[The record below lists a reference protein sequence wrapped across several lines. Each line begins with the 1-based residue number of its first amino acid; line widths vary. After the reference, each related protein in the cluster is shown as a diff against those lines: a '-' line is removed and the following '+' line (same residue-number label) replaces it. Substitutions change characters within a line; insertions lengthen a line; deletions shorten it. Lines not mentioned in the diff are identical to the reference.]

1 MASNPFNMSMVFR
14 ADVSGAKTGVTDLT
28 TAMRG
33 FEAASV
39 KAGSTSK
46 INAQEL
52 ERMAAATAR
61 AALSQKDLAVAE
73 HRAAEARAKA
83 ATVPLQVFSATGPG
97 QQPSAVIG
105 AIVADMTKG
114 AATATA
120 AWRGAETAVGSLQGA
135 VAGLNGT
142 TGTQAHAMMEVVEA
156 AQREKAALDD
166 LRASFNPLF
175 AASRQYAQELERI
188 DLALEANIISER
200 EAMAARAAAANRM
213 APSLPGGAP
222 GASDAGAGGGSNS
235 FYTGNIAAQ
244 GFDIGVTAAMG
255 MNPAMIGLQQGSQ
268 LVQVMQQMGGGAGAI
283 KGIAAGLLSILSPIN
298 LATMAFVAFGAAGIQ
313 WLMSLRKETKTFE
326 QSMSDLTEA
335 IDSYEKNITRS
346 RASTADLAS
355 DFGAA
360 ADEVR
365 GLLKEMAELDRRRA
379 MRAATDALGA
389 MKDDRGLWLPDLA
402 WRDADPGASD
412 NAQRYAARRASDV
425 RSMRKLF
432 ELDRDEESQGLIGA
446 VLDSMTQADAASTID
461 DQIAALTGLIAA
473 WTAASEARK
482 GFSADEDAGLQK
494 MQEALELLQKQRGLE
509 GNAAGAQQAKDI
521 FLTSQQRLRIEQASL
536 QYGENSIEVRKLQ
549 NAQELEA
556 LKLRLQGLGIDE
568 NSEDGKKAILALI
581 GLQYQ
586 GEQKIKDEKEEQAQ
600 VRQDAVDALTREL
613 GLLGASAAAQIRAN
627 ALAEAEVEIRK
638 ELLSVDEARQRRA
651 EALAKAEA
659 QIALERGRAM
669 RDAETG
675 AIMDQFA
682 LRSGLERDPRAR
694 ADIAYEQE
702 FTQQIR
708 DGARF
713 FVAHAEAT
721 RAGTRALND
730 LTIAQDRHQQ
740 GLDQQIQQQQV
751 ELSLIGQTAEARAR
765 VLALMQAER
774 DIQEMGARGEVADS
788 IRRKALLQAEL
799 AQMIEVRTALRDAET
814 GALMDQFALRSG
826 LARDP
831 RIRADIAYEQ
841 EYVRQLRD
849 GKDAGIAHAEATR
862 ARTGALNDLIIAQDR
877 HLQSQGQQIQQQQ
890 LELALI
896 GQTAEVRARVLAL
909 MQAERDIQEMGASG
923 EVADGI
929 RRNALVQAELA
940 QTIEA
945 QAQAWQR
952 VQSAGEA
959 AIDGVLDKL
968 REGDVKGAMA
978 ELLGE
983 IEKGFFDLAI
993 RNPLKNAIFGTNLGT
1008 WEDVGGW
1015 GGIWGR
1021 LTGQNKVDEA
1031 GLARAAA
1038 TPIQSM
1044 MVTAANVTLAGN
1056 LSGIGMGLGNANTN
1070 AAPISFAAGLPGGA
1084 DVQSQ
1089 IWQFFAAKGLAPHQ
1103 IAGVMGNISGESGFD
1118 PFAKGDFRNG
1128 APTSFGLFQHH
1139 AGRGQGLLDAVG
1151 GMGGLGNIQAQL
1163 EFVWQELLTTE
1174 RAALERLKSA
1184 PTVSSATDAWM
1195 RGFERPSDDAMAQ
1208 SWGKRLAAAEQAAAQ
1223 FGHSVQA
1230 AGAQVDQGGAQAAAG
1245 LAQAGQGAAVASQG
1259 LGLIGQLMAGI
1270 GGIVGGKTG
1279 SILNLALG
1287 VGSQWAAGVPLFKSG
1302 GFTGGSD
1309 PDRAAGVVHEGEF
1322 VFDAAAT
1329 RRIGIQNLE
1338 GIRKGVMR
1346 GFRSG
1351 GYVGASPITAAA
1363 NASAAPVNMRP
1374 QPLNI
1379 SVDVSGARGDR
1390 EIEAMVQQAV
1400 SVGVSQTL
1408 ELYDREALPAR
1419 IRQISNDPWG
1429 N

>member
-14 ADVSGAKTGVTDLT
+14 ADVSGAKAGVVDLT
-28 TAMRG
+28 TAMKG
-33 FEAASV
+33 FEAASAT
-39 KAGSTSK
+39 AGSSSK

-61 AALSQKDLAVAE
+61 ATLTQNDLAAAE

-97 QQPSAVIG
+97 KQPSAVIG

-156 AQREKAALDD
+156 AQREQAALDD

-175 AASRQYAQELERI
+175 AASRQYAMELERI

-200 EAMAARAAAANRM
+200 EAMAARAAAASRM
-213 APSLPGGAP
+213 APSLPGSSGP
-222 GASDAGAGGGSNS
+222 GAGAGGSS
-235 FYTGNIAAQ
+235 FHTGNIAAQ

-255 MNPAMIGLQQGSQ
+255 MSPAMIGLQQGSQ
-268 LVQVMQQMGGGAGAI
+268 LVQVMQQMGGGTGAI

-335 IDSYEKNITRS
+335 IDSYEKNISRS

-389 MKDDRGLWLPDLA
+389 MKDDRSLWLPDLS
-402 WRDADPGASD
+402 WRDADPGISD
-412 NAQRYAARRASDV
+412 NAERYAARRASDV

-432 ELDRDEESQGLIGA
+432 ELDRDEESQGLITA
-446 VLDSMTQADAASTID
+446 VLDAMTQADAASTID
-461 DQIAALTGLIAA
+461 DQIAALTALVAA

-494 MQEALELLQKQRGLE
+494 MQEALEALQKQRGLE
-509 GNAAGAQQAKDI
+509 GNAAGAQQAKDL
-521 FLTSQQRLRIEQASL
+521 FQASQQRLRVEQASL
-536 QYGENSIEVRKLQ
+536 QYGESSIEVRKLQ

-586 GEQKIKDEKEEQAQ
+586 AEQKVKAEKEAQAR

-613 GLLGASAAAQIRAN
+613 SMLGATSAAQIRAN
-627 ALAEAEVEIRK
+627 ALAAVEIEIRK
-638 ELLSVDEARQRRA
+638 EKLTLIEAEQRRIDAIA
-651 EALAKAEA
+651 EAEA

-675 AIMDQFA
+675 RI
-682 LRSGLERDPRAR
+682 
-694 ADIAYEQE
+694 
-702 FTQQIR
+702 
-708 DGARF
+708 
-713 FVAHAEAT
+713 
-721 RAGTRALND
+721 
-730 LTIAQDRHQQ
+730 
-740 GLDQQIQQQQV
+740 
-751 ELSLIGQTAEARAR
+751 
-765 VLALMQAER
+765 
-774 DIQEMGARGEVADS
+774 
-788 IRRKALLQAEL
+788 
-799 AQMIEVRTALRDAET
+799 
-814 GALMDQFALRSG
+814 MDQFALRSG

-831 RIRADIAYEQ
+831 RIRADIAYEH

-909 MQAERDIQEMGASG
+909 MQAEHDIQEMGASG

-1056 LSGIGMGLGNANTN
+1056 LSGIGFAAANANTN
-1070 AAPISFAAGLPGGA
+1070 AAPMTFAAGLPGA
-1084 DVQSQ
+1084 ANVQSQ

-1103 IAGVMGNISGESGFD
+1103 IAGVMGNISAESGFD
-1118 PFAKGDFRNG
+1118 PLAVGDAG
-1128 APTSFGLFQHH
+1128 QAFGLFQHND
-1139 AGRGQGLLDAVG
+1139 RKFNLFDFIG
-1151 GMGGLGNIQAQL
+1151 GKQNLGDIQKQL
-1163 EFVWQELLTTE
+1163 EFAWHEMMTQPLEM
-1174 RAALERLKSA
+1174 AALERLKAS
-1184 PTVSSATDAWM
+1184 TDVRGATEAFL
-1195 RGFERPSDDAMAQ
+1195 GFERPSGYSLANPAG
-1208 SWGKRLAAAEQAAAQ
+1208 SHNFNGRLAAAEQAAAQ
-1223 FGHSVQA
+1223 FGNSVQA
-1230 AGAQVDQGGAQAAAG
+1230 AGARIDQGGSAAAAG

-1279 SILNLALG
+1279 SILNLA
-1287 VGSQWAAGVPLFKSG
+1287 VGIGSSLAAGVPLFKSG
-1302 GFTGGSD
+1302 GFTGGTD

-1329 RRIGIQNLE
+1329 RRIGVQNLE

-1351 GYVGASPITAAA
+1351 GYVGASPITGAA

-1374 QPLNI
+1374 QPVHFSI
-1379 SVDVSGARGDR
+1379 DVSGARGDR
-1390 EIEAMVQQAV
+1390 ELETMVRQAATTAA
-1400 SVGVSQTL
+1400 SQVV
-1408 ELYDREALPAR
+1408 ELYDREALPTR
-1419 IRQISNDPWG
+1419 VRQVSNDPWG